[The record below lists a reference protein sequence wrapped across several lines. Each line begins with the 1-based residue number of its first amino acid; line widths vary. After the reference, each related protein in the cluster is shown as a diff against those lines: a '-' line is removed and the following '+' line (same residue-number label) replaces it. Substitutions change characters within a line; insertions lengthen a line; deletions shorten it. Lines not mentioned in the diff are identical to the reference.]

1 MLIVPAVAIGFFVFF
16 GIVYVATY
24 AILTRF
30 ARKNRSVTTYSWGRW
45 KEVARPD
52 EATEKQIEKA
62 SAIAGGAAVLLM
74 VLLLLILPREWLL
87 ATWVVLTVLGI
98 LASLLTWVI
107 R

>member
-52 EATEKQIEKA
+52 EATDKQIEKA
-62 SAIAGGAAVLLM
+62 SAIAGAASVLLVVLLM
-74 VLLLLILPREWLL
+74 LILPREWLL
-87 ATWVVLTVLGI
+87 GTWIALTVLGI
-98 LASLLTWVI
+98 MVSLLTWVM